1 LKSTFSKQ
9 ERRALNLLFWPF
21 GIGAMSTATRFPE
34 IRDQLNINNGTFG
47 TYLSL
52 GAIGGVISFILVGH
66 LVHSVGVKPIVLLA
80 STGLFLSLGVV
91 PHIQSPILWL
101 IINILIAFFWVSF
114 HIANNAQAI
123 HRQEEVGELIL
134 PKLHGLW
141 SLGALLTS
149 ILAIVITPY
158 VTLAWHIGIVVSIMW
173 ALTMYGIMKSTPYF
187 IKKNEEADAFPN
199 LSPIGIAKT
208 FKFQPVIVLAMVL
221 AMQVE
226 FSIQDWSAIYAK
238 DTIKM
243 SASSSIY
250 GYAVFISAMIIL
262 RFNAKKLAA
271 RWSER
276 ELITKL
282 PILGGVGFAVC
293 ISLGTWI
300 SESNRNLG
308 FLVALVGFALAGF
321 GSSILAPTIFA
332 ISFRK
337 TSLPSSVVVAQIG
350 LTQTIAT
357 FIAKV
362 IIAWVAQAT
371 SVTIALMIPALML
384 LATTKFSHLGKES
397 KE

>member
-1 LKSTFSKQ
+1 
-9 ERRALNLLFWPF
+9 
-21 GIGAMSTATRFPE
+21 MSTATRFPE
-34 IRDQLNINNGTFG
+34 IRDQLGINNGTFG

-52 GAIGGVISFILVGH
+52 GAIGGVVSFILVGH
-66 LVHSVGVKPIVLLA
+66 LVHSIGVKPIVVIA
-80 STGLFLSLGVV
+80 ATGLFLSLGLV

-101 IINILIAFFWVSF
+101 VINILIAFFWVSF

-141 SLGALLTS
+141 SLGALITS

-158 VTLAWHIGIVVSIMW
+158 VTLAWHIGVLVTIMW
-173 ALTMYGIMKSTPYF
+173 ALTMYGVVKSTPYF

-208 FKFQPVIVLAMVL
+208 FKFQPIIVLAMVL
-221 AMQVE
+221 AMQIE

-238 DTIKM
+238 DTINM

-300 SESNRNLG
+300 SESNRVLG
-308 FLVALVGFALAGF
+308 FIVALVGFALAGF

-337 TSLPSSVVVAQIG
+337 TSLPSSVVVAQLG

-371 SVTIALMIPALML
+371 SVTVALMIPAVML
-384 LATTKFSHLGKES
+384 LATAIFANLGEETKD
-397 KE
+397 

>member
-66 LVHSVGVKPIVLLA
+66 LVHSVGVKPIVFLA
-80 STGLFLSLGVV
+80 ATGLFLSLGVV

-397 KE
+397 KD

>member
-1 LKSTFSKQ
+1 
-9 ERRALNLLFWPF
+9 
-21 GIGAMSTATRFPE
+21 MSTATRFPE

-66 LVHSVGVKPIVLLA
+66 LVHSIGVKPIVSFSA
-80 STGLFLSLGVV
+80 TGLFLSIGLV
-91 PHIQSPILWL
+91 PHIQKPIYWL
-101 IINILIAFFWVSF
+101 VLSILTAFFWVSF

-141 SLGALLTS
+141 SLGALITS
-149 ILAIVITPY
+149 ILAIAITPY
-158 VTLAWHIGIVVSIMW
+158 VTLAWHIDVVVIAMW
-173 ALTMYGIMKSTPYF
+173 ALTMYGIIKSTPYF

-208 FKFQPVIVLAMVL
+208 FKFQPVIVIAMVL
-221 AMQVE
+221 AMQTE
-226 FSIQDWSAIYAK
+226 FSIQDWSAIYVK
-238 DTIKM
+238 DSLKM
-243 SASSSIY
+243 SASTSIW

-262 RFNAKKLAA
+262 RFNAKRMAA
-271 RWSER
+271 KWSER

-293 ISLGTWI
+293 ISLGTWL
-300 SESNRNLG
+300 SETNRILG
-308 FLVALVGFALAGF
+308 FIVALVGFALAGF

-337 TSLPSSVVVAQIG
+337 TSLPSSVVVAQLG

-371 SVTIALMIPALML
+371 SVTVALMIPALML
-384 LATTKFSHLGKES
+384 LATTKFSHLGKDS
-397 KE
+397 KD

>member
-1 LKSTFSKQ
+1 LKTTFSKQ

-34 IRDQLNINNGTFG
+34 IRDQLDINNGTFG

-66 LVHSVGVKPIVLLA
+66 LVHSIGVKPIVVFA
-80 STGLFLSLGVV
+80 ATGLFLSLGLV

-101 IINILIAFFWVSF
+101 VVNILIAFFWVSF

-141 SLGALLTS
+141 SLGALITS

-158 VTLAWHIGIVVSIMW
+158 VTLAWHIDVLVTIMW
-173 ALTMYGIMKSTPYF
+173 ALTMYGVFKSTPYF

-208 FKFQPVIVLAMVL
+208 FKFQPIIVLAMVL
-221 AMQVE
+221 AMQIE

-238 DTIKM
+238 DTINM

-293 ISLGTWI
+293 ISLGTWL
-300 SESNRNLG
+300 SETNRILG
-308 FLVALVGFALAGF
+308 FIVALVGFALAGF

-337 TSLPSSVVVAQIG
+337 TSLPSSVVVAQLG

-371 SVTIALMIPALML
+371 SVTVALMIPALML
-384 LATTKFSHLGKES
+384 LATAKFANLGKET
-397 KE
+397 KD

>member
-1 LKSTFSKQ
+1 
-9 ERRALNLLFWPF
+9 
-21 GIGAMSTATRFPE
+21 MSTATRFPE
-34 IRDQLNINNGTFG
+34 IRYQLDINNGTFG

-66 LVHSVGVKPIVLLA
+66 LVHSIGVKPIVSFSA
-80 STGLFLSLGVV
+80 TGLFLSIGLV
-91 PHIQSPILWL
+91 PHIQKPIYWL
-101 IINILIAFFWVSF
+101 VLSILTAFFWVSF

-141 SLGALLTS
+141 SLGALITS

-158 VTLAWHIGIVVSIMW
+158 VTLAWHIDVLVTIMW
-173 ALTMYGIMKSTPYF
+173 ALTMYGVFKSTPYF

-208 FKFQPVIVLAMVL
+208 FKFQPVIVIAMVL
-221 AMQVE
+221 AMQTE
-226 FSIQDWSAIYAK
+226 FSIQDWSAIYVK
-238 DTIKM
+238 DSLKM
-243 SASSSIY
+243 SASTSIW

-262 RFNAKKLAA
+262 RFNAKRMVAK
-271 RWSER
+271 WSER

-293 ISLGTWI
+293 ILLGTWL
-300 SESNRNLG
+300 SETNRILG
-308 FLVALVGFALAGF
+308 FIVALVGFALAGF

-337 TSLPSSVVVAQIG
+337 TSLPSSVVVAQLG

-371 SVTIALMIPALML
+371 SVTVALMIPALML
-384 LATTKFSHLGKES
+384 LATTKFSHLGKDT
-397 KE
+397 KD

>member
-66 LVHSVGVKPIVLLA
+66 IVHSVGVKPIVFVA
-80 STGLFLSLGVV
+80 ATGLFVSLGLV
-91 PHIQSPILWL
+91 PHIQNPIIWL
-101 IINILIAFFWVSF
+101 IVNILIAFFWVTF

-141 SLGALLTS
+141 SLGALITS
-149 ILAIVITPY
+149 LLAIAITPY
-158 VTLAWHIGIVVSIMW
+158 VTLAWHIDVVVIVMW
-173 ALTMYGIMKSTPYF
+173 ALTMYGIIKSTPYF
-187 IKKNEEADAFPN
+187 IKKNEEADSFPN
-199 LSPIGIAKT
+199 LSLVGIAKT
-208 FKFQPVIVLAMVL
+208 FKFQPVIVIAMVL
-221 AMQVE
+221 AMQTE
-226 FSIQDWSAIYAK
+226 FSTQDWSAIYVK
-238 DTIKM
+238 DSLKM
-243 SASSSIY
+243 SASTSIW

-262 RFNAKKLAA
+262 RFNAKRMAA
-271 RWSER
+271 KWSER
-276 ELITKL
+276 ELLTKL

-293 ISLGTWI
+293 ISLGTWL
-300 SESNRNLG
+300 SGSNRILG
-308 FLVALVGFALAGF
+308 FVVALVGFALAGF

-332 ISFRK
+332 ISFRE
-337 TSLPSSVVVAQIG
+337 TSLPSSVVVAQLG

-357 FIAKV
+357 FLAKV
-362 IIAWVAQAT
+362 VISWVAQVT

-384 LATTKFSHLGKES
+384 LATAKFSHLGKET
-397 KE
+397 KD

>member
-1 LKSTFSKQ
+1 LKSTFSKK
-9 ERRALNLLFWPF
+9 ERSALNLLFWPF

-52 GAIGGVISFILVGH
+52 GAIGGVVAFILVGH
-66 LVHSVGVKPIVLLA
+66 LVHSVGVKPIVFLA
-80 STGLFLSLGVV
+80 ATGLFVSLGVV
-91 PHIQSPILWL
+91 PHIQNAIYWL
-101 IINILIAFFWVSF
+101 VINILIAFFWVSF

-158 VTLAWHIGIVVSIMW
+158 VTLAWHIGIVVVSMW
-173 ALTMYGIMKSTPYF
+173 VLTMLGVVKSTPYF

-208 FKFQPVIVLAMVL
+208 FKFQPIIVLAMVL
-221 AMQVE
+221 AMQIE
-226 FSIQDWSAIYAK
+226 FAIQDWSAIYAK
-238 DTIKM
+238 DTINM

-293 ISLGTWI
+293 ISLGTWL
-300 SESNRNLG
+300 SETNRILG
-308 FLVALVGFALAGF
+308 FIVALVGFALAGF

-337 TSLPSSVVVAQIG
+337 TSLPSSVVVAQLG

-357 FIAKV
+357 LIAKV

-371 SVTIALMIPALML
+371 SVTVALMIPALML
-384 LATTKFSHLGKES
+384 LATAKFANLGRETKD
-397 KE
+397 

>member
-1 LKSTFSKQ
+1 
-9 ERRALNLLFWPF
+9 
-21 GIGAMSTATRFPE
+21 MSTATRFPE
-34 IRDQLNINNGTFG
+34 IRDQLGINNGTFG

-66 LVHSVGVKPIVLLA
+66 LVHSIGVKPIVTMAATGIFA
-80 STGLFLSLGVV
+80 SIGLV
-91 PHIQSPILWL
+91 PHIQNPIFWL
-101 IINILIAFFWVSF
+101 VVNILIAFFWVSF

-141 SLGALLTS
+141 SLGALVTS
-149 ILAIVITPY
+149 ILAIAITPY
-158 VTLAWHIGIVVSIMW
+158 VTLAWHIDVVVIIMW
-173 ALTMYGIMKSTPYF
+173 ALTMLGIFKSTPFF

-208 FKFQPVIVLAMVL
+208 FKFQPIIVLAMVL
-221 AMQVE
+221 AMQIE

-238 DTIKM
+238 DTINM

-300 SESNRNLG
+300 SDSNRILG
-308 FLVALVGFALAGF
+308 FIVSLIGFALAGF

-337 TSLPSSVVVAQIG
+337 TSLPSSVVVAQLG
-350 LTQTIAT
+350 LTHTIAT

-371 SVTIALMIPALML
+371 SVTVALMIPALML
-384 LATTKFSHLGKES
+384 LATTKFAYLGKET
-397 KE
+397 KD

>member
-1 LKSTFSKQ
+1 LKTTFSKQ

-66 LVHSVGVKPIVLLA
+66 LVHSVGVKPIVFLA
-80 STGLFLSLGVV
+80 ATGLFVSLGLV
-91 PHIQSPILWL
+91 PHIQNPIIWL
-101 IINILIAFFWVSF
+101 IVNILIAFFWVSF

-141 SLGALLTS
+141 SLGALITS

-158 VTLAWHIGIVVSIMW
+158 VTLAWHIDVVVSIMW
-173 ALTMYGIMKSTPYF
+173 AFTMFGIIKSTPYF

-199 LSPIGIAKT
+199 LSPIGIART
-208 FKFQPVIVLAMVL
+208 FKFQPVIVIAMVL
-221 AMQVE
+221 AMQTE
-226 FSIQDWSAIYAK
+226 FSTQDWSAIYVK
-238 DTIKM
+238 DSLKM
-243 SASSSIY
+243 SASTSIW

-262 RFNAKKLAA
+262 RFNAKRMAA
-271 RWSER
+271 KWSER
-276 ELITKL
+276 ELLTKL

-293 ISLGTWI
+293 ISLGTWL
-300 SESNRNLG
+300 SGSNRILG
-308 FLVALVGFALAGF
+308 FVVALVGFALAGF

-337 TSLPSSVVVAQIG
+337 TLFPSSVVVAQLG

-357 FIAKV
+357 FLAKV
-362 IIAWVAQAT
+362 VISWVAQAT
-371 SVTIALMIPALML
+371 SVTVALMIPALML
-384 LATTKFSHLGKES
+384 IATTKFANLGKES

>member
-1 LKSTFSKQ
+1 
-9 ERRALNLLFWPF
+9 
-21 GIGAMSTATRFPE
+21 MSTATRFPE
-34 IRDQLNINNGTFG
+34 IRDQLGINNGTFG

-52 GAIGGVISFILVGH
+52 GAIGGVVAFILVGH
-66 LVHSVGVKPIVLLA
+66 LVHSIGVKPIVTIA
-80 STGLFLSLGVV
+80 ATGLFVSLGLV

-101 IINILIAFFWVSF
+101 VINILIAFFWVSF

-123 HRQEEVGELIL
+123 HRQEEIGELIL

-158 VTLAWHIGIVVSIMW
+158 VTLAWHIGVVVAIMW
-173 ALTMYGIMKSTPYF
+173 AFTMYGVVESTPYF

-208 FKFQPVIVLAMVL
+208 FKFQPIIVLAMVL
-221 AMQVE
+221 AMQIE
-226 FSIQDWSAIYAK
+226 FAIQDWSAIYAK
-238 DTIKM
+238 DTINM

-300 SESNRNLG
+300 SESNRILG
-308 FLVALVGFALAGF
+308 FIVALIGFALAGF
-321 GSSILAPTIFA
+321 GSSVLAPTIFA
-332 ISFRK
+332 ISFRNS
-337 TSLPSSVVVAQIG
+337 SLPSSVVVARIG
-350 LTQTIAT
+350 LTQVIAT
-357 FIAKV
+357 FIAKF
-362 IIAWVAQAT
+362 IIAWVAQVT
-371 SVTIALMIPALML
+371 SVTIAMLIPALML
-384 LATTKFSHLGKES
+384 LATAKFSYLGKAT
-397 KE
+397 KD

>member
-1 LKSTFSKQ
+1 
-9 ERRALNLLFWPF
+9 
-21 GIGAMSTATRFPE
+21 MSTATRFPE
-34 IRDQLNINNGTFG
+34 IRDQLDINNGTFG

-66 LVHSVGVKPIVLLA
+66 LVHSIGVKPIVSFSA
-80 STGLFLSLGVV
+80 TGLFLSIGLV
-91 PHIQSPILWL
+91 PHIQKPIYWL
-101 IINILIAFFWVSF
+101 VLSILTAFFWVSF

-141 SLGALLTS
+141 SLGALITS
-149 ILAIVITPY
+149 ILAIAITPY
-158 VTLAWHIGIVVSIMW
+158 VTLAWHIDVLVTIMW
-173 ALTMYGIMKSTPYF
+173 ALTMYGVFKSTPYF

-208 FKFQPVIVLAMVL
+208 FKFQPVIVIAMVL
-221 AMQVE
+221 AMQTE
-226 FSIQDWSAIYAK
+226 FSIQDWSAIYVK
-238 DTIKM
+238 DSLKM
-243 SASSSIY
+243 SASTSIW

-262 RFNAKKLAA
+262 RFNAKRMVAK
-271 RWSER
+271 WSER

-293 ISLGTWI
+293 ILLGTWL
-300 SESNRNLG
+300 SETNRILG
-308 FLVALVGFALAGF
+308 FIVALVGFALAGF

-337 TSLPSSVVVAQIG
+337 TSLPSSVVVAQLG

-371 SVTIALMIPALML
+371 SVTVALMIPALML
-384 LATTKFSHLGKES
+384 LATTKFSHLGKDT
-397 KE
+397 KD

>member
-1 LKSTFSKQ
+1 LKTTFSKQ

-66 LVHSVGVKPIVLLA
+66 LVHSVGVKPIVFLA
-80 STGLFLSLGVV
+80 ATGLFVSLGLV
-91 PHIQSPILWL
+91 PHIQNPIIWL
-101 IINILIAFFWVSF
+101 IVNILIAFFWVSF

-141 SLGALLTS
+141 SLGALITS

-158 VTLAWHIGIVVSIMW
+158 VTLAWHIDVVVSIMW
-173 ALTMYGIMKSTPYF
+173 AFTMFGIIKSTPYF

-199 LSPIGIAKT
+199 LSPIGIART
-208 FKFQPVIVLAMVL
+208 FKFQPVIVIAMVL
-221 AMQVE
+221 AMQTE
-226 FSIQDWSAIYAK
+226 FSTQDWSAIYVK
-238 DTIKM
+238 DSLKM
-243 SASSSIY
+243 SASTSIW

-262 RFNAKKLAA
+262 RFNAKRMAA
-271 RWSER
+271 KWSER
-276 ELITKL
+276 ELLTKL

-293 ISLGTWI
+293 ISLGTWL
-300 SESNRNLG
+300 SGSNRILG
-308 FLVALVGFALAGF
+308 FVVALVGFALAGF

-337 TSLPSSVVVAQIG
+337 TSLPSSVVVAQLG

-357 FIAKV
+357 FLAKV
-362 IIAWVAQAT
+362 VISWVAQAT
-371 SVTIALMIPALML
+371 SVTVALMIPALML
-384 LATTKFSHLGKES
+384 IATTKFANLGKES

>member
-1 LKSTFSKQ
+1 
-9 ERRALNLLFWPF
+9 
-21 GIGAMSTATRFPE
+21 MSTATRFPE
-34 IRDQLNINNGTFG
+34 IRDQLGINNGTFG

-66 LVHSVGVKPIVLLA
+66 LVHSIGVKPIVTMAATGIFA
-80 STGLFLSLGVV
+80 SIGLV
-91 PHIQSPILWL
+91 PHIQNPIFWL
-101 IINILIAFFWVSF
+101 VVNILIAFFWVSF

-141 SLGALLTS
+141 SLGALVTS
-149 ILAIVITPY
+149 ILAIAITPY
-158 VTLAWHIGIVVSIMW
+158 VTLAWHIDVVVIIMW
-173 ALTMYGIMKSTPYF
+173 ALTMLGIFKSTPFF

-208 FKFQPVIVLAMVL
+208 FKFQPIIVLAMVL
-221 AMQVE
+221 AMQIE

-238 DTIKM
+238 DTINM

-300 SESNRNLG
+300 SDSNRILG
-308 FLVALVGFALAGF
+308 FIVSLIGFALAGF

-337 TSLPSSVVVAQIG
+337 TSLPSSVVVAQLG

-371 SVTIALMIPALML
+371 SVTVALMIPALML
-384 LATTKFSHLGKES
+384 LATTKFAYLGKET
-397 KE
+397 KD

>member
-1 LKSTFSKQ
+1 LKSTFSKK
-9 ERRALNLLFWPF
+9 ERSALNLLFWPF

-52 GAIGGVISFILVGH
+52 GAIGGVVAFILVGH
-66 LVHSVGVKPIVLLA
+66 LVHSVGVKPIVFLA
-80 STGLFLSLGVV
+80 ATGLFVSLGVV
-91 PHIQSPILWL
+91 PHIQNAIYWL
-101 IINILIAFFWVSF
+101 VINILIAFFWVSF

-158 VTLAWHIGIVVSIMW
+158 VTLAWHIGIVVVSMW
-173 ALTMYGIMKSTPYF
+173 VLTMLGVVKSTPYF

-208 FKFQPVIVLAMVL
+208 FKFQPIIVLAMVL
-221 AMQVE
+221 AMQIE
-226 FSIQDWSAIYAK
+226 FAIQDWSAIYAK
-238 DTIKM
+238 DTINM

-293 ISLGTWI
+293 ISLGTWL
-300 SESNRNLG
+300 SETNRILG
-308 FLVALVGFALAGF
+308 FIVALVGFALAGF

-337 TSLPSSVVVAQIG
+337 TSLPSSVVVAQLG

-371 SVTIALMIPALML
+371 SVTVALMIPALML
-384 LATTKFSHLGKES
+384 LATAKFANLGKDT
-397 KE
+397 KD

>member
-1 LKSTFSKQ
+1 
-9 ERRALNLLFWPF
+9 
-21 GIGAMSTATRFPE
+21 MSTATRFPE

-66 LVHSVGVKPIVLLA
+66 LVHSIGVKPIVFFSA
-80 STGLFLSLGVV
+80 TGLFLSIGLV
-91 PHIQSPILWL
+91 PHIQKPIYWL
-101 IINILIAFFWVSF
+101 VLSILTAFFWVSF

-141 SLGALLTS
+141 SLGALITS
-149 ILAIVITPY
+149 ILAILITPY
-158 VTLAWHIGIVVSIMW
+158 VTLAWHIDVLVTIMW
-173 ALTMYGIMKSTPYF
+173 ALTMYGIIKSTPYF

-208 FKFQPVIVLAMVL
+208 FKFQPVIVIAMVL
-221 AMQVE
+221 AMQTE
-226 FSIQDWSAIYAK
+226 FSIQDWSAIYVK
-238 DTIKM
+238 DSLKM
-243 SASSSIY
+243 SASTSIW

-262 RFNAKKLAA
+262 RFNAKRMVAK
-271 RWSER
+271 WSER

-293 ISLGTWI
+293 ILLGTWL
-300 SESNRNLG
+300 SETNRILG
-308 FLVALVGFALAGF
+308 FIVALVGFALAGF

-337 TSLPSSVVVAQIG
+337 TSLPSSVVVAQLG

-371 SVTIALMIPALML
+371 SVTVALLIPALML
-384 LATTKFSHLGKES
+384 LATTKFSHLGKDT
-397 KE
+397 KD

>member
-1 LKSTFSKQ
+1 
-9 ERRALNLLFWPF
+9 
-21 GIGAMSTATRFPE
+21 MSTATRFPE

-66 LVHSVGVKPIVLLA
+66 LVHSIGVKPIVFFSA
-80 STGLFLSLGVV
+80 TGLFLSIGLV
-91 PHIQSPILWL
+91 PHIQKPIYWL
-101 IINILIAFFWVSF
+101 VLSILTAFFWVSF

-141 SLGALLTS
+141 SLGALITS
-149 ILAIVITPY
+149 ILAIAITPY
-158 VTLAWHIGIVVSIMW
+158 VTLAWHIDVLVTIMW
-173 ALTMYGIMKSTPYF
+173 ALTMYGVFKSTPYF

-208 FKFQPVIVLAMVL
+208 FKFQPVIVIAMVL
-221 AMQVE
+221 AMQTE
-226 FSIQDWSAIYAK
+226 FSIQDWSAIYVK
-238 DTIKM
+238 DSLKM
-243 SASSSIY
+243 SASTSIW

-262 RFNAKKLAA
+262 RFNAKRMAA
-271 RWSER
+271 KWSER

-293 ISLGTWI
+293 ILLGTWL
-300 SESNRNLG
+300 SETNRILG
-308 FLVALVGFALAGF
+308 FIVALVGFALAGF

-337 TSLPSSVVVAQIG
+337 TSLPSSVVVAQLG

-371 SVTIALMIPALML
+371 SVTVALLIPALML
-384 LATTKFSHLGKES
+384 LATTKFSHLGKDT
-397 KE
+397 KD

>member
-1 LKSTFSKQ
+1 
-9 ERRALNLLFWPF
+9 
-21 GIGAMSTATRFPE
+21 MSTATRFPE

-47 TYLSL
+47 TYISL
-52 GAIGGVISFILVGH
+52 GAIGGVVAFILVGH
-66 LVHSVGVKPIVLLA
+66 LVHSIGVKPIIFFA
-80 STGLFLSLGVV
+80 ATGLFLTLGLV
-91 PHIQSPILWL
+91 PHIQNAIYWL
-101 IINILIAFFWVSF
+101 IVNILIAFFWVSW

-158 VTLAWHIGIVVSIMW
+158 VTLAWHIGVVVAIMW
-173 ALTMYGIMKSTPYF
+173 ALTMYGVVKSTSFF
-187 IKKNEEADAFPN
+187 IEKNEEADAFPN
-199 LSPIGIAKT
+199 LSPIKIAKT
-208 FKFQPVIVLAMVL
+208 FKFQPIIVLAMVL
-221 AMQVE
+221 AMHIE
-226 FSIQDWSAIYAK
+226 FAIQDWSAIYAK
-238 DTIKM
+238 DTINM

-250 GYAVFISAMIIL
+250 GYAVFIGAMIIL

-276 ELITKL
+276 ESLIKL

-300 SESNRNLG
+300 SQSNRILG
-308 FLVALVGFALAGF
+308 FIVALIGFALAGF
-321 GSSILAPTIFA
+321 GSSVLGPTLFA
-332 ISFRK
+332 ISFRNS
-337 TSLPSSVVVAQIG
+337 SLPSSVVVAQLG

-371 SVTIALMIPALML
+371 SVTVALMIPALML
-384 LATTKFSHLGKES
+384 LATAKFANLGKDT
-397 KE
+397 KD

>member
-1 LKSTFSKQ
+1 
-9 ERRALNLLFWPF
+9 
-21 GIGAMSTATRFPE
+21 MSTATRFPE
-34 IRDQLNINNGTFG
+34 IRDQLDINNGTFG

-66 LVHSVGVKPIVLLA
+66 LVHSIGVKPIVFFSA
-80 STGLFLSLGVV
+80 TGLFLSIGLV
-91 PHIQSPILWL
+91 PHIQKPIYWL
-101 IINILIAFFWVSF
+101 VLSILTAFFWVSF

-141 SLGALLTS
+141 SLGALITS
-149 ILAIVITPY
+149 ILAIAITPY
-158 VTLAWHIGIVVSIMW
+158 VTLAWHIDVVVIAMW
-173 ALTMYGIMKSTPYF
+173 ALTMYGIIKSTPYF

-208 FKFQPVIVLAMVL
+208 FKFQPVIVIAMVL
-221 AMQVE
+221 AMQTE
-226 FSIQDWSAIYAK
+226 FSIQDWSAIYVK
-238 DTIKM
+238 DSLKM
-243 SASSSIY
+243 SASTSIW
-250 GYAVFISAMIIL
+250 GYAVFISALIIL
-262 RFNAKKLAA
+262 RFNAKRMVAK
-271 RWSER
+271 WSER

-293 ISLGTWI
+293 IVLGTWL
-300 SESNRNLG
+300 SETNRILG
-308 FLVALVGFALAGF
+308 FIVALVGFALAGF

-337 TSLPSSVVVAQIG
+337 TSLPSSVVVAQLG

-371 SVTIALMIPALML
+371 SVTVALMIPALML
-384 LATTKFSHLGKES
+384 LATTKFSHLGKDT
-397 KE
+397 KD

>member
-1 LKSTFSKQ
+1 LKTTFSKQ

-66 LVHSVGVKPIVLLA
+66 IVHSVGVKPIVFVA
-80 STGLFLSLGVV
+80 ATGLFVSLGLV
-91 PHIQSPILWL
+91 PHIQNPIIWL
-101 IINILIAFFWVSF
+101 IVNILIAFFWVTF

-141 SLGALLTS
+141 SLGALITS
-149 ILAIVITPY
+149 LLAIAITPY
-158 VTLAWHIGIVVSIMW
+158 VTLAWHIDVIVILMW
-173 ALTMYGIMKSTPYF
+173 VLTMFGIIKSTPYF
-187 IKKNEEADAFPN
+187 IKKNEEADSFPN
-199 LSPIGIAKT
+199 LSLVGIAKT
-208 FKFQPVIVLAMVL
+208 FKFQPVIVIAMVL
-221 AMQVE
+221 AMQTE
-226 FSIQDWSAIYAK
+226 FSTQDWSAIYVK
-238 DTIKM
+238 DSLKM
-243 SASSSIY
+243 SASTSIW

-262 RFNAKKLAA
+262 RFNAKRMAA
-271 RWSER
+271 KWSER
-276 ELITKL
+276 ELLTKL

-293 ISLGTWI
+293 ISLGTWL
-300 SESNRNLG
+300 SGSNRILG
-308 FLVALVGFALAGF
+308 FVVALVGFALAGF

-337 TSLPSSVVVAQIG
+337 TSLPSSVVVAQLG

-357 FIAKV
+357 FLAKV
-362 IIAWVAQAT
+362 VISWVAQAT

-384 LATTKFSHLGKES
+384 LATTKFAHLGKET
-397 KE
+397 KD

>member
-1 LKSTFSKQ
+1 
-9 ERRALNLLFWPF
+9 
-21 GIGAMSTATRFPE
+21 MSTATRFPE
-34 IRDQLNINNGTFG
+34 IRDQLGINNGTFG

-52 GAIGGVISFILVGH
+52 GAIGGVVAFILVGH
-66 LVHSVGVKPIVLLA
+66 LVHSIGVKPIVTIA
-80 STGLFLSLGVV
+80 ATGLFVSLGLV

-101 IINILIAFFWVSF
+101 VINILIAFFWVSF

-123 HRQEEVGELIL
+123 HRQEEIGELIL

-158 VTLAWHIGIVVSIMW
+158 VTLAWHIGVVVAIMW
-173 ALTMYGIMKSTPYF
+173 AFTMYGVVESTPYF

-208 FKFQPVIVLAMVL
+208 FKFQPIIVLAMVL
-221 AMQVE
+221 AMQIE
-226 FSIQDWSAIYAK
+226 FAIQDWSAIYAK
-238 DTIKM
+238 DTINM

-300 SESNRNLG
+300 SESNRILG
-308 FLVALVGFALAGF
+308 FIVALVGFALAGF

-337 TSLPSSVVVAQIG
+337 TSLPSSVVVAQLG

-371 SVTIALMIPALML
+371 SVTVALMIPALML
-384 LATTKFSHLGKES
+384 LATAKFANLGKDT
-397 KE
+397 KD